1 MSKIGEL
8 DERVVVKYQLTTTQH
23 GAIKGK
29 TKLRVSL
36 KSIDKRH

>member
-1 MSKIGEL
+1 MSKIDEL
-8 DERVVVKYQLTTTQH
+8 DERVVVKCQLTTTQH